1 MHNSDTTDRDTLYV
15 DFLYFNGVLIS
26 AVVLLWIITKF
37 VPHKKF
43 TLNSK
48 IILDVIFPLVY
59 FTSFSFFFGALFLAG
74 NCYLTEYIGLFVK
87 HDIVDIGIVGA
98 YTGTVALIFAQLIKT
113 ILETLFGVVI
123 SSSFTMDL
131 FGMVLGRIFLLT
143 FIYMFV

>member
-1 MHNSDTTDRDTLYV
+1 MSRSETTDREILYA
-15 DFLYFNGVLIS
+15 DFVQFNGILLSVII
-26 AVVLLWIITKF
+26 LLWIITKY

-43 TLNSK
+43 TVNSK